1 MYSFFDQAG
10 QGTQRA
16 LAAVGSLIITVVLIV
31 TAIVPASPSYTLAQG
46 VLA

>member
-10 QGTQRA
+10 QRTRRV
-16 LAAVGSLIITVVLIV
+16 LAAAGALVITVVLA
-31 TAIVPASPSYTLAQG
+31 TAAILPAGPSYPFVTG

>member
-10 QGTQRA
+10 QRTQRL
-16 LAAVGSLIITVVLIV
+16 LAAAGSLIITVVLLAP
-31 TAIVPASPSYTLAQG
+31 AILPASPSTPLVQG

>member
-10 QGTQRA
+10 QRTQRV
-16 LAAVGSLIITVVLIV
+16 LAAAGSLIITVVLMIA
-31 TAIVPASPSYTLAQG
+31 AIVPTSPSHSLVTG

>member
-10 QGTQRA
+10 TASRRA
-16 LAAVGSLIITVVLIV
+16 IAAAGSLIITVILMASAV
-31 TAIVPASPSYTLAQG
+31 VPASPSTPLVTG

>member
-10 QGTQRA
+10 RRSQRA
-16 LAAVGSLIITVVLIV
+16 LAAAGSLIITVVLM
-31 TAIVPASPSYTLAQG
+31 ASAMVPASPSNPLVTG